1 MNKLDAM
8 KDKNPLLV
16 FAKYAIPSMFG
27 MMLMAINVVM
37 DGVFV
42 GHALGATAL
51 AAVNIVIPVYSF
63 YVAMSLWIG
72 VGATTRYSQAM
83 GEGDRKKAQTIFTQ
97 AVFLIVSI
105 SIVVSSTLG
114 LLGDNLLS
122 WLGANA
128 EITPMASEYLH
139 IFLLFGFVL
148 TLENMLS
155 LFVRNDGSPMLAMI
169 ALIVTAVVNIGLNYY
184 FLIVLKWGIMSAA
197 LGLIISAA
205 VGILVLLTH
214 FVHKSNN
221 LKFNFKF
228 KGNWYLKSFFYIGFP
243 SFLAEMG
250 ISVFTIA
257 YNIAIVSA
265 AGTMGAAAFSIVNY
279 THSIALL
286 LFLGLSSATQPLI
299 SYYQGAKMYKEQ
311 KAIVKYG
318 ITSSVIIGLVIIVIG
333 QVFTTQIISL
343 FGSFTPELIAL
354 GTESIRIFFFAYLFM
369 GTNFVLITFMQT
381 SGHVNFAIFI
391 TAIREFVL
399 VIIFLLVLTPLLGTV
414 GVWLAVPI
422 AEFIICILL
431 SVYFIFIKRK
441 DKLTAL

>member
-1 MNKLDAM
+1 MSSLAAIKHRH
-8 KDKNPLLV
+8 PLLV

-27 MMLMAINVVM
+27 MMLMALNVVM

-72 VGATTRYSQAM
+72 VGATTRYSRAM
-83 GEGDRKKAQTIFTQ
+83 GAGDTQTARRIFTQ
-97 AVFLIVSI
+97 AVMLLLAVSV
-105 SIVVSSTLG
+105 VVSTVLG
-114 LLGDNLLS
+114 MFGDKLLAM
-122 WLGANA
+122 LGANA
-128 EITPMASEYLH
+128 EITPMAAEYLH

-155 LFVRNDGSPMLAMI
+155 LFVRNDGSPVLAMV
-169 ALIVTAVVNIGLNYY
+169 ALIVTASVNIILNYY
-184 FLIVLKWGIMSAA
+184 FLFVLNWGIMAAA

-205 VGILVLLTH
+205 VGILVMLTH
-214 FVHKSNN
+214 FLHKNNN
-221 LKFNFKF
+221 LKLTFSF
-228 KGNWYLKSFFYIGFP
+228 GSVWYFRSFFYIGFP

-257 YNIAIVSA
+257 YNIAIVSV

-299 SYYQGAKMYKEQ
+299 SYYQGAKMPKQ
-311 KAIVKYG
+311 QWQIVKYG
-318 ITSSVIIGLVIIVIG
+318 IVSSLVIGVLIIGVG
-333 QVFTTQIISL
+333 RMFTTQIIGL
-343 FGSFTPELIAL
+343 FGQFTPELIAL
-354 GTESIRIFFFAYLFM
+354 ATESIRLFFIAYLFM

-381 SGHVNFAIFI
+381 SGRVNFAIFI

-399 VIIFLLVLTPLLGTV
+399 VVLFLVILTPLFGTS

-422 AEFIICILL
+422 AEGIICLL
-431 SVYFIFIKRK
+431 LCVYLLKGKRQH
-441 DKLTAL
+441 

>member
-1 MNKLDAM
+1 
-8 KDKNPLLV
+8 
-16 FAKYAIPSMFG
+16 
-27 MMLMAINVVM
+27 
-37 DGVFV
+37 
-42 GHALGATAL
+42 
-51 AAVNIVIPVYSF
+51 
-63 YVAMSLWIG
+63 
-72 VGATTRYSQAM
+72 
-83 GEGDRKKAQTIFTQ
+83 
-97 AVFLIVSI
+97 
-105 SIVVSSTLG
+105 
-114 LLGDNLLS
+114 
-122 WLGANA
+122 
-128 EITPMASEYLH
+128 
-139 IFLLFGFVL
+139 
-148 TLENMLS
+148 
-155 LFVRNDGSPMLAMI
+155 
-169 ALIVTAVVNIGLNYY
+169 
-184 FLIVLKWGIMSAA
+184 
-197 LGLIISAA
+197 
-205 VGILVLLTH
+205 
-214 FVHKSNN
+214 
-221 LKFNFKF
+221 
-228 KGNWYLKSFFYIGFP
+228 
-243 SFLAEMG
+243 MG

-431 SVYFIFIKRK
+431 SVYFIVIKRK